1 MDLLASFG
9 AENSERTCQVEEKC
23 LMPARMGNETRDDT
37 DDTDANHANFF
48 QAMQSSDTGLKLLV
62 RP

>member
-48 QAMQSSDTGLKLLV
+48 SSNAV
-62 RP
+62 F